1 MAGTAA
7 VVRLEDVH
15 KTYRTGEVDV
25 HAVRGVSLEIA
36 RGEFVA
42 FMGSSGSGKSTL
54 MNLLGC
60 LDRPTRGRYLLDGF
74 DVSGLD
80 RDQLADIRN
89 RKLGFVFQSFNLLPR
104 TSALENVEL
113 PLLYGE
119 HRLTNAELGEK
130 ARKVLATVGLS
141 GREDHHP
148 SQLSGGQQQRVAIA
162 RALINDP
169 EVVLAD
175 EPTGNLDSR
184 TSLEIMDIFQKLN
197 ERGIT
202 IVMVTHETDIAAFA
216 KRNIVMRDGTVQTDQ
231 PSRTTPD
238 CGKRNEE
245 FGDQEMKFESTF
257 KIAFRALRRNK
268 LRSVLTALG
277 IIIGVGAVIAMVS
290 IGNGAKAQVEQ
301 QIASLGENVIL
312 IFSGS
317 VTSSGIRTG
326 WGSAGTLKIEDA
338 EAIRR
343 EVPGVI
349 AVSEEVI
356 STRQVSAGNQ
366 NWFTRVYGESPEYFD
381 IRQWPLSDGA
391 SFTGQDVRSSN
402 KVCVIGRTTASQVFG
417 SEDPIGQVL
426 RIQGVPFLVTGV
438 LTPKGLSPQGTDQ
451 DDIVI
456 MPYTSA
462 MKRVIGG
469 STLRGINVQV
479 ASPNDLAPAQQQI
492 TELLRQRHNIRAGRD
507 DDFTVRNQQ
516 EIAETATATSRIMA
530 LLLGAIASV
539 SLIVGGIGIMNIML
553 VSVTERTRE
562 IGVRLAVGAHGRDI
576 LTQFL
581 IEAVTLSVIGGAI
594 GILLGLGASRMLS
607 VFAHWPTLISI
618 PSIIAA
624 FFVSAAVGIFFGFYP
639 AREAARLDPIEAL
652 RYE

>member
-1 MAGTAA
+1 M
-7 VVRLEDVH
+7 
-15 KTYRTGEVDV
+15 
-25 HAVRGVSLEIA
+25 
-36 RGEFVA
+36 
-42 FMGSSGSGKSTL
+42 
-54 MNLLGC
+54 
-60 LDRPTRGRYLLDGF
+60 
-74 DVSGLD
+74 
-80 RDQLADIRN
+80 
-89 RKLGFVFQSFNLLPR
+89 
-104 TSALENVEL
+104 
-113 PLLYGE
+113 
-119 HRLTNAELGEK
+119 
-130 ARKVLATVGLS
+130 KV
-141 GREDHHP
+141 
-148 SQLSGGQQQRVAIA
+148 
-162 RALINDP
+162 
-169 EVVLAD
+169 
-175 EPTGNLDSR
+175 
-184 TSLEIMDIFQKLN
+184 
-197 ERGIT
+197 
-202 IVMVTHETDIAAFA
+202 
-216 KRNIVMRDGTVQTDQ
+216 
-231 PSRTTPD
+231 
-238 CGKRNEE
+238 
-245 FGDQEMKFESTF
+245 ESTF

-338 EAIRR
+338 EAIRH

-381 IRQWPLSDGA
+381 IRQWPLSNGA

-469 STLRGINVQV
+469 STLRGINIQV
-479 ASPNDLAPAQQQI
+479 ASPNHLAPAQQQI

-594 GILLGLGASRMLS
+594 GILLGLGASWMLS

>member
-1 MAGTAA
+1 M
-7 VVRLEDVH
+7 R
-15 KTYRTGEVDV
+15 VD
-25 HAVRGVSLEIA
+25 
-36 RGEFVA
+36 
-42 FMGSSGSGKSTL
+42 
-54 MNLLGC
+54 
-60 LDRPTRGRYLLDGF
+60 
-74 DVSGLD
+74 
-80 RDQLADIRN
+80 
-89 RKLGFVFQSFNLLPR
+89 
-104 TSALENVEL
+104 
-113 PLLYGE
+113 
-119 HRLTNAELGEK
+119 
-130 ARKVLATVGLS
+130 
-141 GREDHHP
+141 
-148 SQLSGGQQQRVAIA
+148 
-162 RALINDP
+162 
-169 EVVLAD
+169 
-175 EPTGNLDSR
+175 
-184 TSLEIMDIFQKLN
+184 
-197 ERGIT
+197 
-202 IVMVTHETDIAAFA
+202 
-216 KRNIVMRDGTVQTDQ
+216 
-231 PSRTTPD
+231 
-238 CGKRNEE
+238 
-245 FGDQEMKFESTF
+245 STF

-338 EAIRR
+338 QAIRR

-349 AVSEEVI
+349 AVSEEVV
-356 STRQVSAGNQ
+356 STSQVSAGNQ
-366 NWFTRVYGESPEYFD
+366 NWFTRVYGESPEYLD

-391 SFTGQDVRSSN
+391 IFTPQDVRSAN

-417 SEDPIGQVL
+417 SENPIGQIL
-426 RIQGVPFLVTGV
+426 RIKGVPFLVTGV

-479 ASPNDLAPAQQQI
+479 ASPNDLGPAQQQI

-516 EIAETATATSRIMA
+516 EIAETATATSRVMT
-530 LLLGAIASV
+530 LLLGAIAGV
-539 SLIVGGIGIMNIML
+539 SLVVGGIGIMNIML

-581 IEAVTLSVIGGAI
+581 IEAVSLSSVGGLI
-594 GILLGLGASRMLS
+594 GIIFGIGASKLLS
-607 VFAHWPTLISI
+607 IYAHWPTLISI
-618 PSIIAA
+618 GSIALS
-624 FFVSAAVGIFFGFYP
+624 FFVSAGVGVFFGFYP